1 MTGVNVLL
9 DTNIVSA
16 FQKRE
21 PAVVEHIS
29 TVNPFVSSISIG
41 ELFFG
46 AIQSQRAKHYFDQLE
61 ALLTVITVLP
71 VTLETGRLYG
81 VIRNRLEGKGRPIPE
96 NDIWIAAIAMQYDL
110 ILVTRDQHFAKID
123 GLKRESW

>member
-21 PAVVEHIS
+21 SSVIEHIS
-29 TVNPFVSSISIG
+29 LVNPFVSSISIG

-46 AIQSQRAKHYFDQLE
+46 AIQSQRAKHYFEQLE
-61 ALLTVITVLP
+61 ALVAVITVLP
-71 VTLETGRLYG
+71 VSLETGRLYG

-110 ILVTRDQHFAKID
+110 VLVTRDQHFTQID